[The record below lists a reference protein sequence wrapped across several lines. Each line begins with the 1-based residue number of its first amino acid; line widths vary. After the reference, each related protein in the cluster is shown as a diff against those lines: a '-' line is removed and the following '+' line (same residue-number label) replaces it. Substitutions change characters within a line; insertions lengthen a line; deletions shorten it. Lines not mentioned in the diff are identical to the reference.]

1 MRADYTT
8 QDITKAL
15 MDIGIGKGD
24 DVFIHSNLG
33 FFGILEG
40 CQSADQLCESF
51 LTAIQSLIGDE
62 GTIVTPT
69 FSYSYCHNEVYDPYQ
84 TKTNCG
90 ILSEYMR
97 KVYPDHRTLDP
108 NFSVCGVGKHMWEY
122 MQSNIHEAFGKN
134 CFWEKFMQHDGKVI
148 CMNFDSGSTFVHFI
162 ERNNNVSYRYNKAF
176 NGKTIINGVVK
187 KDYAVHFVFDRADD
201 APSMER
207 VDELCKAHQISEEV
221 NLGKGTILAFS
232 TQRYYDFF
240 TGLLKKRPRVFCVK
254 EVFPDE

>member
-187 KDYAVHFVFDRADD
+187 KDYAVHFVFDGADD

-207 VDELCKAHQISEEV
+207 VDELCKAHHISKQV

-232 TQRYYDFF
+232 TQRYYAFF